1 VDPVTVDGVASG
13 GNGMVA
19 NRVRRGFTLVEVLV
33 VIAIIAILI
42 GLLLPAVQRIREAAS
57 RTRCLN
63 NLHQIGLALSLYHD
77 AYQVFPPGVRADDG
91 SDPYPFL
98 SWSAR
103 LLPFLEQGPLW
114 TQAEQAFALNPA
126 FNFDP
131 PHPLA
136 VVLAIY
142 ACPSDPRTSRAAS
155 IGDFRVGLTSYLGV
169 QGTNQFRLNGVLYL
183 NSSVRFT
190 DITDGTSNTLMV
202 GERPASANLLLGWW
216 YGGWGLN
223 QDGSAD
229 LVLGALERN
238 FGGLANGACPPGPY
252 TYGPG
257 RFTDSC
263 DAFHFWSPHSGGAQ
277 FLFAD
282 ASGHFLSYSAAPLMP
297 ALATRA
303 GGEAVIA
310 PD

>member
-1 VDPVTVDGVASG
+1 LWGEARK
-13 GNGMVA
+13 A
-19 NRVRRGFTLVEVLV
+19 FTE
-33 VIAIIAILI
+33 
-42 GLLLPAVQRIREAAS
+42 
-57 RTRCLN
+57 
-63 NLHQIGLALSLYHD
+63 
-77 AYQVFPPGVRADDG
+77 
-91 SDPYPFL
+91 
-98 SWSAR
+98 
-103 LLPFLEQGPLW
+103 
-114 TQAEQAFALNPA
+114 NPA
-126 FNFDP
+126 FYFDP

-136 VVLAIY
+136 VVLSVY
-142 ACPSDPRTSRAAS
+142 ACPSDPRSFTPAN
-155 IGDFRVGLTSYLGV
+155 IDGFRVGLTSYLGV

-183 NSSVRFT
+183 NSAIRLT

-202 GERPASANLLLGWW
+202 GERPASADLLFGWW

-223 QDGSAD
+223 KDGSAD

-252 TYGPG
+252 NYGPG
-257 RFTDSC
+257 HFTNPC

-282 ASGHFLSYSAAPLMP
+282 GSGHFLSYSAAPVMP

-303 GGEAVIA
+303 GGEVAAV

>member
-1 VDPVTVDGVASG
+1 M
-13 GNGMVA
+13 MVI
-19 NRVRRGFTLVEVLV
+19 RVRRGFTLVEVLV
-33 VIAIIAILI
+33 VIGIIAVLI
-42 GLLLPAVQRIREAAS
+42 GLLLPAVQRVREAAS

-63 NLHQIGLALSLYHD
+63 NLHQIGLALHLYHS
-77 AYQVFPPGVRADDG
+77 AYNVLPPGVRGDAK

-98 SWSAR
+98 GWSAL

-114 TQAEQAFALNPA
+114 AQSQEAFALNRT

-136 VVLAIY
+136 VVLPVF
-142 ACPSDPRTSRAAS
+142 ACPSDYRTCAAAD
-155 IGDFRVGLTSYLGV
+155 IGGFHVALTSYLGN
-169 QGTNQFRLNGVLYL
+169 QGTNQFRRDGVLYL
-183 NSSVRFT
+183 DSAVRFT
-190 DITDGTSNTLMV
+190 DITDGQSNTLLV
-202 GERPASANLLLGWW
+202 GERPASADLIFGWW

-223 QDGSAD
+223 KDGSAD

-238 FGGLANGACPPGPY
+238 FGGLANSGCPPGPY

-257 RFTDSC
+257 KFTEPC
-263 DAFHFWSPHSGGAQ
+263 DFLHFWSPHSGGAQ

-282 ASGHFLSYSAAPLMP
+282 GSGHFLPYSAASVLP

-303 GGEAVIA
+303 GGEAVSA